1 MSEQAE
7 DRLAPGSDPSSHRL
21 GAGLGFASGLVL
33 AAWLCLGAPS
43 YLSASSGWTVAWH
56 VAGGILGAFGAAGA
70 LVETG
75 KASRA
80 DGFGTTAAAVVV
92 ATPAG
97 VLHLLQ
103 SAGIVAGA
111 VASAFRIVVVVL
123 LLFSLTGVGVAVG
136 KLLFN
141 PTTEARHDPSRAM
154 GLRATGL
161 TIAIIGLAAAA
172 LNVLKP

>member
-1 MSEQAE
+1 MAEQAE
-7 DRLAPGSDPSSHRL
+7 DRLALGSAPSSHRP
-21 GAGLGFASGLVL
+21 GAGLGFATGMVL
-33 AAWLCLGAPS
+33 AALLCLGAPS

-56 VAGGILGAFGAAGA
+56 VAGGIFGAFGAAGA

-103 SAGIVAGA
+103 SAGVVAGT
-111 VASAFRIVVVVL
+111 VASALRILVVVL

-141 PTTEARHDPSRAM
+141 STPEARHDHSRAM
-154 GLRATGL
+154 GLRVTGVTVL
-161 TIAIIGLAAAA
+161 ILGAAAAA
-172 LNVLKP
+172 LNFLKG